1 MTTIICG
8 QVLGQVDNKYIAC
21 CLTYPWLGPDGITLS
36 PTQLVVLFDQHAA
49 HERVRLEAI
58 TRENYE
64 PSLSGQDK
72 RENAQE
78 GDEGGENS
86 IPTLRSA
93 TVSPPLQ
100 LALPPHEMRLMAAF
114 PHIFNRRG
122 LHFTQ
127 VCSFFSNT
135 RYRQ

>member
-1 MTTIICG
+1 MAAIVFILTTIISG

-21 CLTYPWLGPDGITLS
+21 CLTYPWLDPDGTTHS

-64 PSLSGQDK
+64 TTP
-72 RENAQE
+72 EE
-78 GDEGGENS
+78 DEGWEQGV
-86 IPTLRSA
+86 PALRSA

-100 LALPPHEMRLMAAF
+100 LALHPHELRLMAAF

-127 VCSFFSNT
+127 VCVD
-135 RYRQ
+135 YLHIL

>member
-1 MTTIICG
+1 MCNTLTTKVFILTTIVFW

-21 CLTYPWLGPDGITLS
+21 CLTYPWLGPDGTTLS

-64 PSLSGQDK
+64 TT
-72 RENAQE
+72 QE
-78 GDEGGENS
+78 EDEGWEHGV
-86 IPTLRSA
+86 PTLRSA

-100 LALPPHEMRLMAAF
+100 LALPPHELRLMAAF
-114 PHIFNRRG
+114 PHVFNRRG
-122 LHFTQ
+122 LHFSQ
-127 VCSFFSNT
+127 VCFFLT
-135 RYRQ
+135 